1 MSTTVDV
8 LRAVPLFE
16 GMTDRSIE
24 TISELAEPTT
34 FPAGEALVREGEPG
48 ESFIVLTAGEATV
61 EQGGR
66 TLRTLHAG
74 DFLGEISL
82 VDGGPRTATVI
93 ATSPVEA
100 MVVDRDGFG
109 RLMEEFPAV
118 RLDLLEALTRRLR
131 ARAGSPTD

>member
-1 MSTTVDV
+1 MSTTADV
-8 LRAVPLFE
+8 LRAVPLFG

-24 TISELAEPTT
+24 TIGQLAQPTT
-34 FPAGEALVREGEPG
+34 FPAGQTLVREGEPG
-48 ESFIVLTAGEATV
+48 DSFIVLTAGDATV

-82 VDGGPRTATVI
+82 VDGGPRTATVT
-93 ATSPVEA
+93 AASAVEA
-100 MVVDRDGFG
+100 LVVDRDGFG

-118 RLDLLEALTRRLR
+118 RLDLLDALTRRLR
-131 ARAGSPTD
+131 DRAGGPTD